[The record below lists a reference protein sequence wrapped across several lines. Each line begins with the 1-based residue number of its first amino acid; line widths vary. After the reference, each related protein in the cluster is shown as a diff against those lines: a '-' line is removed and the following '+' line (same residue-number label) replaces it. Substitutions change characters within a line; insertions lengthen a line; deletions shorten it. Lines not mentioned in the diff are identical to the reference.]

1 MCGVKPVCY
10 RNPLTRPP
18 QSKGREGREGRKNH
32 GLACAVRKAPG
43 CSGHA
48 ALRSARHGGARF
60 PAQLFC
66 ASARSVDDDHSKRCL
81 SLFHFL
87 RPSTPGHPGDAW
99 SRRRL
104 PLCAHRRPAH
114 LAQSSP
120 GSLDRHGVRP
130 WRVRRRFDRGAAA
143 QSSRGFIMR
152 SSKHRIE
159 RAMIDS
165 SRSASG
171 FGALRTLGETS
182 TITLWQLEHNHHL

>member
-81 SLFHFL
+81 SRSIFFGHQHPDTRGTRGPGGVSHCAL
-87 RPSTPGHPGDAW
+87 RRLLLNPRPAPWTDMVFGLGVSDAG
-99 SRRRL
+99 SIAERRRN
-104 PLCAHRRPAH
+104 
-114 LAQSSP
+114 LA
-120 GSLDRHGVRP
+120 GDL
-130 WRVRRRFDRGAAA
+130 
-143 QSSRGFIMR
+143 
-152 SSKHRIE
+152 
-159 RAMIDS
+159 
-165 SRSASG
+165 
-171 FGALRTLGETS
+171 
-182 TITLWQLEHNHHL
+182 